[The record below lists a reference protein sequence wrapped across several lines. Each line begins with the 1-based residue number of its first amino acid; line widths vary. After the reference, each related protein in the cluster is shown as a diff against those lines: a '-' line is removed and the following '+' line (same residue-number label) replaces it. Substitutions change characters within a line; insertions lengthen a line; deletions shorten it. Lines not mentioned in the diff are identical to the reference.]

1 MNNYSNQR
9 KNRGIFVSIFIFIVV
24 FGVFTYGKLDAKAA
38 ILRTGVVTANS
49 LNVRKGA
56 GTNYDLLKYGNANVY
71 LRKNTVVNITA
82 ENATWYKITFSYSN
96 SKNLFTG
103 YVKKEYV
110 VPTNKI
116 FKPINPQEKKALTCI
131 QDLESHLCEW

>member
-9 KNRGIFVSIFIFIVV
+9 KNRGIFVSIFILIVV

-56 GTNYDLLKYGNANVY
+56 GMDYALLKYNNANVY
-71 LRKNTVVNITA
+71 LKKNTVVNITA
-82 ENATWYKITFSYSN
+82 ENATWYKITFSY
-96 SKNLFTG
+96 LDF
-103 YVKKEYV
+103 V
-110 VPTNKI
+110 
-116 FKPINPQEKKALTCI
+116 
-131 QDLESHLCEW
+131 

>member
-24 FGVFTYGKLDAKAA
+24 FGVFTYGKVDAEAA

-56 GTNYDLLKYGNANVY
+56 STSYALVKYGKSNVY
-71 LRKNTVVNITA
+71 LKKNTVVNITN
-82 ENATWYKITFSYSN
+82 ENASWYKITFSYSN
-96 SKNLFTG
+96 SKRLITG
-103 YVKKEYV
+103 YVKNNILRLSYLSLYIKEQSKLV
-110 VPTNKI
+110 
-116 FKPINPQEKKALTCI
+116 C
-131 QDLESHLCEW
+131 